1 MIEKEKETK
10 KKVIDKEEEKET
22 KKKVIDKETGS
33 QRDRDRERE

>member
-1 MIEKEKETK
+1 VIEKEKETK